1 MESGETA
8 RVEQR
13 WREGGEDGLARRIK
27 KGSNGK
33 KREIKEKPVQSD
45 GRDASL
51 RINR

>member
-13 WREGGEDGLARRIK
+13 GRGEGGLARRIK

>member
-13 WREGGEDGLARRIK
+13 GRGDGGLVRRIK

-33 KREIKEKPVQSD
+33 KREIKKPVQSD